1 MKKRFGILVVLV
13 SLLSGVLSGCSIGN
27 TQVIIDM
34 NNVGRN
40 DVFSINGTDCTKDE
54 ARLYLCNYQNIYGT
68 AYGLDLWQYDYSNM
82 GIEVTLEDYVKELTI
97 AELSNVMCMNQL
109 AEELEITLTAEEEKL
124 VSQATDEYYKS
135 LTREELRYMGIDKM
149 ELKEIYERY
158 AIAQKL
164 YTTLTEGVNE
174 EVSDDEARVIRIQQ
188 IYVKSEE
195 VAKVVQQRLR
205 SGSGF
210 DVVASSFNE
219 ADVIERN
226 ISRGEYAKAVDDV
239 AFNLDD
245 NEESG
250 MIATDD
256 GYYFIKCLDKYVE
269 ELTEANKENI
279 ILKRRQE
286 QFDDVFYEFIDN
298 STFELNE
305 KVWDDVK
312 VDTSGAITTDSF
324 FEVYEKYFTE

>member
-13 SLLSGVLSGCSIGN
+13 SMLSAVLTGCNIGN
-27 TQVIIDM
+27 TQIIIDM
-34 NNVGRN
+34 NNAGRN
-40 DVFSINGTDCTKDE
+40 DVFSINGTDCKKDE
-54 ARLYLCNYQNIYGT
+54 ARLYLCNYQNIYGS

-82 GIEVTLEDYVKELTI
+82 DIEVTLEDYVKELTI
-97 AELSNVMCMNQL
+97 AELSNIICMNQL
-109 AEELEITLTAEEEKL
+109 AEDLEISLSSEEQKL
-124 VSQATDEYYKS
+124 VSKATDEYYES
-135 LTREELRYMGIDKM
+135 LSREEIHYMGIDKM

-164 YTTLTEGVNE
+164 YSTLTEGVNE

-188 IYVKSEE
+188 IYVQSEE
-195 VAKVVQQRLR
+195 VAKVVQQKLR

-210 DVVASSFNE
+210 DTVASSFSE
-219 ADVIERN
+219 ADEVERTLT
-226 ISRGEYAKAVDDV
+226 RGEYAKEIDDV

-245 NEESG
+245 GEESG
-250 MIATDD
+250 MIETEY
-256 GYYFIKCLDKYVE
+256 GYYFIKCLDKYEE

-286 QFDDVFYEFIDN
+286 QFDDVFYEFINN
-298 STFELNE
+298 STFQLNE
-305 KVWDDVK
+305 KVWDKVK

-324 FEVYEKYFTE
+324 FEVYDKYFTE

>member
-13 SLLSGVLSGCSIGN
+13 SLISSMLTGCSFGN
-27 TQVIIDM
+27 TKVIIDL

-68 AYGLDLWQYDYSNM
+68 VYGLDLWQYDYSNM
-82 GIEVTLEDYVKELTI
+82 DIEVTLEDYVKELTVV
-97 AELSNVMCMNQL
+97 ELSNIICMNQL
-109 AEELEITLTAEEEKL
+109 AEQLEIGLTAEEEKL
-124 VSQATDEYYKS
+124 VSKATDEYYES
-135 LTREELRYMGIDKM
+135 LSREEIRYMGIDKM

-164 YTTLTEGVNE
+164 YNTLTAGVNE
-174 EVSDDEARVIRIQQ
+174 EVSDDEARVIHIQQ
-188 IYVKSEE
+188 IFVKSED
-195 VAKVVQQRLR
+195 VAKVVEQKLR

-210 DVVASSFNE
+210 DTVASSFSE
-219 ADVIERN
+219 ADVVERTLT
-226 ISRGEYAKAVDDV
+226 RGEYNETVEDI

-245 NEESG
+245 GEESG
-250 MIATDD
+250 MIETEE
-256 GYYFIKCLDKYVE
+256 GYYFIKCLDKYDE

-286 QFDDVFYEFIDN
+286 QFDNIFYEFIDN

-305 KVWDDVK
+305 KVWEKVK

>member
-1 MKKRFGILVVLV
+1 MKKKFGTLVVIV
-13 SLLSGVLSGCSIGN
+13 SLLSGVLSGCNVGN
-27 TQVIIDM
+27 TEFVIDL

-54 ARLYLCNYQNIYGT
+54 ARLYLCNYQNIYGSE
-68 AYGLDLWQYDYSNM
+68 YGLDLWMYDYSNM
-82 GIEVTLEDYVKELTI
+82 SIDVTLEDYVKELTI
-97 AELSNVMCMNQL
+97 VELSNVICMNQL
-109 AEELEITLTAEEEKL
+109 AEELGVELTVQEEKL
-124 VSQATDEYYKS
+124 VSQATDEYYES
-135 LTREELRYMGIDKM
+135 LSREELRYMGIDKI
-149 ELKEIYERY
+149 ELKECYERY

-164 YTTLTEGVNE
+164 YKTLTDGVNE

-205 SGSGF
+205 NGSGF

-219 ADVIERN
+219 AGVIERN
-226 ISRGEYAKAVDDV
+226 LTRGEYEKAVEDV

-245 NEESG
+245 GEQSG
-250 MIATDD
+250 MITASD
-256 GYYFIKCLDKYVE
+256 GYYFIKCLNKYIDD
-269 ELTEANKENI
+269 LTEQNKENI
-279 ILKRRQE
+279 ILKRQQE

-305 KVWDDVK
+305 KVWDSVK

-324 FEVYEKYFTE
+324 FKVYEKYFTE